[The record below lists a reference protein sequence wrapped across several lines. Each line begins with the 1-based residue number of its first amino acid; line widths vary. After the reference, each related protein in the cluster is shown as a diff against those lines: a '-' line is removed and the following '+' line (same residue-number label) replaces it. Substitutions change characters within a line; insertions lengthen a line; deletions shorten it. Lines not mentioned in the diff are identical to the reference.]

1 MTVIRDVMSTTLV
14 IVSPSATIADAA
26 TTMSTHQV
34 GSALVLDGDRLVGIF
49 TERDVLRAVGSDFD
63 AEHHP
68 VAEFMT
74 KDPKTIGP
82 NEDAAAALESM
93 FAFGFRHLPVVDE
106 ARVVGVVSMR
116 DVTRRPAATD

>member
-1 MTVIRDVMSTTLV
+1 MTVIRDVMSTDLT
-14 IVSPSATIADAA
+14 IVPPSTTIADAA

-63 AEHHP
+63 AEHHA
-68 VAEFMT
+68 VSEFMT

-82 NEDAAAALESM
+82 RGRCARGA
-93 FAFGFRHLPVVDE
+93 RVDVRVRVPPP
-106 ARVVGVVSMR
+106 AGRRRGRVVGIVSMR
-116 DVTRRPAATD
+116 DVTPRT